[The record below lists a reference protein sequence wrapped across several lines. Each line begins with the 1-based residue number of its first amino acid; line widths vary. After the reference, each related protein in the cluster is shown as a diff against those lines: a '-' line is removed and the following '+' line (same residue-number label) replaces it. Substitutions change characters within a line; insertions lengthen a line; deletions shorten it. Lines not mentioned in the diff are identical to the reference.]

1 MSRVVWI
8 VSVFSVVACGDD
20 DVGLD
25 AADVG
30 PDAAAD
36 VGFDAPDAPD
46 GGFDAGT
53 DAGRDGGCAGRCGD
67 PLCAETLECAESTP
81 EACRD
86 GIDNDEDRFIDC
98 RDFDCTSN
106 PAIDFCGPENTAA
119 RCTDAIDND
128 GDGRVDCE
136 DGECLA
142 SGVCELRR
150 VRVVAANLTSGTRQD
165 YDGGEG
171 LRIMEGIQGDVYL
184 VQELNFG
191 DGSSTALTEFAMRA
205 CGAEC
210 EVVRQGGGMIPNG
223 IVSRFPILDSGFW
236 DDPQTDT
243 REFVWARIDVPGDA
257 DLWAVSVHFL
267 TSGAFDRDAQARAI
281 VASVERE
288 VPGDAHLV
296 VGGDFNTFGG
306 STFAIL
312 DGVVETD
319 TRPVDQSGDDE
330 TNGTRSR
337 RLDAVLASPDLHGRE
352 IPVSIGAESFE
363 RGLVVDTRDYMPLID
378 LAPAERDD
386 SDAPGMQHMA
396 VVRDFAL

>member
-1 MSRVVWI
+1 MSRVVGIAVVMW
-8 VSVFSVVACGDD
+8 VVACGDD
-20 DVGLD
+20 DVGVD
-25 AADVG
+25 AADAG
-30 PDAAAD
+30 ADAQGD
-36 VGFDAPDAPD
+36 VGRDASEVDVGVD
-46 GGFDAGT
+46 VGT
-53 DAGRDGGCAGRCGD
+53 DIGLDGGCAGRCTE
-67 PLCAETLECAESTP
+67 PACADTLQCAESTP

-86 GIDNDEDRFIDC
+86 GVDNDGDRFIDC
-98 RDFDCTSN
+98 RDFDCSSS
-106 PAIDFCGPENTAA
+106 PAIDFCGPETSAEA
-119 RCTDAIDND
+119 CTDGIDND

-136 DGECLA
+136 DGECLGA
-142 SGVCELRR
+142 GVCELRR

-171 LRIMEGIQGDVYL
+171 IRIMAGIEGDVYL

-191 DGSSTALTEFAMRA
+191 DGSVAALTDFATRA

-210 EVVRQGGGMIPNG
+210 EVVREGPGMLPNG
-223 IVSRFPILDSGFW
+223 IVSRFPILDSGVW

-243 REFVWARIDVPGDA
+243 REFVWARIDVPGDT

-267 TSGAFDRDAQARAI
+267 TTGGFDRDAEARAI

-288 VPGDAHLV
+288 VPGDAHLI

-306 STFAIL
+306 STFTL
-312 DGVVETD
+312 LESVVETD
-319 TRPVDQSGDDE
+319 TRPVDQSGDDD
-330 TNGTRSR
+330 TNANRTR
-337 RLDAVLASPDLHGRE
+337 RLDGVLASPDLHGRE
-352 IPVSIGAESFE
+352 IPVTLGAESFE
-363 RGLVVDTRDYMPLID
+363 RGLVVDTRDYMPLAD